1 MKHADLIDLTWT
13 QQPVR
18 TLQLRVCPA
27 CGKDNLVSR
36 CGFLE
41 VHNLGPKALPMRRSS
56 LVEGRRYCRGSGQQ
70 LPRAQRREPRKV
82 WTDEERKQRLL
93 QHDLDDHARMR
104 NAEVAAAAHT
114 MRPKWSGPKASLIVV
129 DDPIPAR

>member
-1 MKHADLIDLTWT
+1 M
-13 QQPVR
+13 
-18 TLQLRVCPA
+18 
-27 CGKDNLVSR
+27 SR

-41 VHNLGPKALPMRRSS
+41 VHNLPRDGKGLFGS

-70 LPRAQRREPRKV
+70 LPRAQRHKVRKA

-114 MRPKWSGPKASLIVV
+114 MRPKWSGPKANLIVV